1 MQIDLFSCSVPY
13 IASLIICH
21 PSKFRSRIVEVE
33 SRCTQHNGKPNP
45 PSAINLK
52 GRWFEECGFITGIP
66 VTVTVERGR
75 IIIETQINL

>member
-1 MQIDLFSCSVPY
+1 MPEAGSSPARTP
-13 IASLIICH
+13 IAL
-21 PSKFRSRIVEVE
+21 PAP
-33 SRCTQHNGKPNP
+33 HNGKSNP

-52 GRWFEECGFITGIP
+52 GRWLEESGFITGMP